1 MPTGPEPASLPAL
14 TCTTPD
20 GVDLAV
26 YDFGGTGPDL
36 LLVHATGFCAGVLL
50 PLARALSDR
59 FRCHAL
65 DLRGHGHSGRPADGD
80 FAWTGFGVDVLTVV
94 DHLGLDLPAGF
105 GHSCGG
111 AALLLA
117 EQARHGTFRSLYLF
131 EPVVVPDQEV
141 PFPLEENPLSRG
153 ARRRRS
159 TFPSVE
165 DAYVNFAAKPSF
177 GVLDPEVLQRYV
189 EDGFEV
195 VPTAEGGD
203 GHEIRLRCDRDDE
216 AEVYVHG
223 FGNGAYGRLPEVACP
238 TVFAYGEDTDSFGA
252 EVMGANAARMAHDT
266 DAGRVAHGTVE
277 AFPGIGHFGPLERP
291 AVVAGAVAA
300 ALGAHDGTPPS

>member
-1 MPTGPEPASLPAL
+1 VPTGTEPASLPAL

-50 PLARALSDR
+50 PLARAVSDR
-59 FRCHAL
+59 FRCHAV
-65 DLRGHGHSGRPADGD
+65 DLRGHGRSGRPPDGD
-80 FAWTGFGVDVLTVV
+80 FAWSGFGVDVLTVV
-94 DHLGLDLPAGF
+94 DRLGLDRPAGF

-111 AALLLA
+111 ASLLLA
-117 EQARHGTFRSLYLF
+117 EQVRHGTFRSLYLF

-141 PFPLEENPLSRG
+141 PFAPEDNPLSRG
-153 ARRRRS
+153 ARRRRT
-159 TFPSVE
+159 TFPSTE
-165 DAYVNFAAKPSF
+165 DAYVNFAAKPTF
-177 GVLDPEVLQRYV
+177 GVLDPEALQRYV

-195 VPTAEGGD
+195 VPPADGGD
-203 GHEIRLRCDRDDE
+203 GREIRLRCDRDDE

-223 FGNGAYGRLPEVACP
+223 FDSGAYVRLPEVRCP
-238 TVFAYGEDTDSFGA
+238 TVFACGEDTDSFGPG
-252 EVMGANAARMAHDT
+252 VMGADAARVT
-266 DAGRVAHGTVE
+266 HGTVE
-277 AFPGIGHFGPLERP
+277 VFPGLGHFGPLERP
-291 AVVAGAVAA
+291 AVVAGAVAR

>member
-1 MPTGPEPASLPAL
+1 VPTGPDPASLPAL

-59 FRCHAL
+59 FRCHAV
-65 DLRGHGHSGRPADGD
+65 DLRGHGRSGRPPDGD
-80 FAWTGFGVDVLTVV
+80 FAWSGFGVDVLTVV
-94 DHLGLDLPAGF
+94 DRLGLDRPAGF

-111 AALLLA
+111 ASLLLA
-117 EQARHGTFRSLYLF
+117 EQARPGTFRSLYLF

-141 PFPLEENPLSRG
+141 PFALEDNPLSRG
-153 ARRRRS
+153 ARRRRT
-159 TFPSVE
+159 TFPSTE
-165 DAYVNFAAKPSF
+165 DAYVNFAAKPTF
-177 GVLDPEVLQRYV
+177 GVLDPEALQRYV

-195 VPTAEGGD
+195 VPAADGGD
-203 GHEIRLRCDRDDE
+203 GREIRLRCDRDDE

-223 FGNGAYGRLPEVACP
+223 FDSGAYARLPEVRCP
-238 TVFAYGEDTDSFGA
+238 AVFACGEDTDSFGP
-252 EVMGANAARMAHDT
+252 EVMGADAA
-266 DAGRVAHGTVE
+266 RVAHATVE
-277 AFPGIGHFGPLERP
+277 VFPGLGHFGPLERP
-291 AVVAGAVAA
+291 AVVAGAVAR
-300 ALGAHDGTPPS
+300 ALDAHDGTPPS

>member
-14 TCTTPD
+14 TCTTLD

-65 DLRGHGHSGRPADGD
+65 DLRGHGRSGRPPDGD
-80 FAWTGFGVDVLTVV
+80 FAWSGFGVDVLTAV
-94 DHLGLDLPAGF
+94 DRLGLDRPAGF

-111 AALLLA
+111 ASLLLA
-117 EQARHGTFRSLYLF
+117 EQARHGTFRGLYLF
-131 EPVVVPDQEV
+131 EPVVVPDLEV
-141 PFPLEENPLSRG
+141 PFPLAENPLSRG

-159 TFPSVE
+159 TFPSTE

-195 VPTAEGGD
+195 VPAAEGGD
-203 GHEIRLRCDRDDE
+203 GQEIRLRCDRDDE
-216 AEVYVHG
+216 AEVYVGG
-223 FGNGAYGRLPEVACP
+223 FGNGVYARLDEVACP
-238 TVFAYGEDTDSFGA
+238 TVFAYGEGTDSFGA
-252 EVMGANAARMAHDT
+252 GAMGADAARVTHA
-266 DAGRVAHGTVE
+266 AVE

>member
-20 GVDLAV
+20 GVELAV

-65 DLRGHGHSGRPADGD
+65 DLRGHGRSGRPADGN
-80 FAWTGFGVDVLTVV
+80 FAWSGFGVDVQTVV
-94 DHLGLDLPAGF
+94 DRLGLDRPAGF

-111 AALLLA
+111 ASLLLA
-117 EQARHGTFRSLYLF
+117 EQARPGTFRSLYLF
-131 EPVVVPDQEV
+131 EPVVVPDQAV
-141 PFPLEENPLSRG
+141 PFPLAENPLSRG
-153 ARRRRS
+153 ARRRRA
-159 TFPSVE
+159 TFPSAE

-189 EDGFEV
+189 EDAFEV
-195 VPTAEGGD
+195 VPDAEGGD
-203 GHEIRLRCDRDDE
+203 GREIRLRCDRDDE

-223 FGNGAYGRLPEVACP
+223 FANGVYARLPEVACP
-238 TVFAYGEDTDSFGA
+238 TVFAFGEDTDSFGA
-252 EVMGANAARMAHDT
+252 DVMGA
-266 DAGRVAHGTVE
+266 DAGRVAHATVE
-277 AFPGIGHFGPLERP
+277 AFPGLGHFGPLERP
-291 AVVAGAVAA
+291 GVVAEAVAGA
-300 ALGAHDGTPPS
+300 LRAHDGTPPS